1 MSGMAKLP
9 ALIEGARK
17 SPFKLKLLN
26 LFLGRLIPFNRPH
39 GVKILELGKEHVKT
53 CAPYRRKNQNH
64 IRGIHACCIA
74 TVAEFSS
81 GLLFLSRL
89 NPSRYRLIMAH
100 LEIDYHYQ
108 AKSAIIAETR
118 ISEQQLKGEILKPLA
133 DAEKLLFTQVTE
145 VHDAE
150 QNHIATARVTWQIKR
165 WDKVR
170 TKVG

>member
-1 MSGMAKLP
+1 MSGLASLP
-9 ALIEGARK
+9 ALLEGARK
-17 SPFKLKLLN
+17 SPFKRKLLN

-39 GVKILELGKEHVKT
+39 GVNILELSDEHIT
-53 CAPYRRKNQNH
+53 TTAPYRRKNHNH

-89 NPSRYRLIMAH
+89 DPAQYRLIMAH

-118 ISEQQLKGEILKPLA
+118 ISAEQLQGEILTPLA
-133 DAEKLLFTQVTE
+133 TAEKLLFTQITE
-145 VHDAE
+145 VHDA
-150 QNHIATARVTWQIKR
+150 QQHPIATARVTWQIKR
-165 WDKVR
+165 WDAVKTRV
-170 TKVG
+170 